1 MSVRLAPR
9 RLASVVAGA
18 LLAASLSACGG
29 AGADDPAAGGEPA
42 AAVDPSS
49 DNAVTGPI
57 NRAKAVA
64 SAQEEHDR
72 QVDQAGGG
80 VP

>member
-1 MSVRLAPR
+1 M
-9 RLASVVAGA
+9 AGA
-18 LLAASLSACGG
+18 LLAASIGACGGG